1 MQGKGDKIMRNPVQS
16 QPSAIRRKFVAAAA
30 AAVCALGAS
39 VPMTAYAA
47 DTVRVGLNGNIS
59 DAPFYIAAR
68 KGFFQEQ
75 GLDVKLIPFDAGPK
89 MIAPLGAGQID
100 VAAGASS
107 AGLFNAAARKINIK
121 IVADKGSQ
129 PAGYNYVP
137 ILVRKALV
145 DSGKVKTYKDLKGLK
160 IAQAGEGSA
169 IGSILNE
176 AAKRGGFNY
185 KEINH
190 VYMGY
195 PQHVAAFSNGA
206 IDAAVTAEPAA
217 SQAVASGVAVRFSDD
232 KLYPNH
238 QAGVVLYGG
247 DFIRKRPEVAKKFMI
262 AYIKAVRVYND
273 ALKGGRFAGPAA
285 KEVVDIMV
293 QDSNLKNRAVYAQ
306 VVPNG
311 LNPDGKVNMDSL
323 TKDYQFF
330 REQGFLKGN
339 SSPAGLVDNS
349 FADAA
354 LKVLGPYTPKE

>member
-1 MQGKGDKIMRNPVQS
+1 MQTQGDKIMRNPGHSQS
-16 QPSAIRRKFVAAAA
+16 RAMRSKFAAAA
-30 AAVCALGAS
+30 IAVACALGAS
-39 VPMTAYAA
+39 APMAAYAA
-47 DTVRVGLNGNIS
+47 DMVRVGLNGNIS
-59 DAPFYIAAR
+59 DAPFYIASR
-68 KGFFQEQ
+68 KGFFKEQ
-75 GLDVKLIPFDAGPK
+75 GLDVELIPFDAGPK
-89 MIAPLGAGQID
+89 MIAPLGVGQLD

-107 AGLFNAAARKINIK
+107 AGLFNAAARNIHIK

-129 PAGYNYVP
+129 PPEYNYVP

-145 DSGKVKTYKDLKGLK
+145 DSGKVKSYKDLKGLK

-176 AAKRGGFNY
+176 AAKRGGFSY
-185 KEINH
+185 KDINH

-195 PQHVAAFSNGA
+195 PQHVAALANGA
-206 IDAAVTAEPAA
+206 IDGAVTAEPAA

-232 KLYPNH
+232 KLYPYH

-247 DFIRKRPEVAKKFMI
+247 DFITKRPEVAKKFMI

-273 ALKGGRFAGPAA
+273 ALKGGKFAGPAA
-285 KEVVDIMV
+285 KEVIDIMV
-293 QDSNLKNRAVYAQ
+293 QDSNLKARDIYSR

-323 TKDYQFF
+323 ARDYKFF
-330 REQGFLKGN
+330 QEQGFVKGN
-339 SSPAGLVDNS
+339 VSPATLVDNS

-354 LKVLGPYTPKE
+354 LKVLGPYTPKK

>member
-1 MQGKGDKIMRNPVQS
+1 MHNPK
-16 QPSAIRRKFVAAAA
+16 QPPSRPIRRKLAAAA
-30 AAVCALGAS
+30 IAVVCAIGAG

-68 KGFFQEQ
+68 KGFFKEQ
-75 GLDVKLIPFDAGPK
+75 GLDVQLVPFDAGPK
-89 MIAPLGAGQID
+89 MIAPLGVGQLD

-107 AGLFNAAARKINIK
+107 AGLFNAAARNINIK

-129 PAGYNYVP
+129 PPGYNYVP

-145 DSGKVKTYKDLKGLK
+145 DSGKVKSYKDLKGLK
-160 IAQAGEGSA
+160 IAEAGEGSA

-176 AAKRGGFNY
+176 AAKQGGFTY
-185 KEINH
+185 KQLDH

-195 PQHVAAFSNGA
+195 PQHVAALANGA
-206 IDAAVTAEPAA
+206 VDGAVTSEPAA

-232 KLYPNH
+232 KLYPYH

-247 DFIRKRPEVAKKFMI
+247 DFITKRPEVAKKFMV

-285 KEVVDIMV
+285 KEVIDIMV
-293 QDSNLKNRAVYAQ
+293 QDSNLKNRDIYTQ

-323 TKDYQFF
+323 KKDFQFF
-330 REQGFLKGN
+330 QEQGFLKGN
-339 SSPAGLVDNS
+339 SSPATLVDNS

-354 LKVLGPYTPKE
+354 LKVLGPYTPKQ